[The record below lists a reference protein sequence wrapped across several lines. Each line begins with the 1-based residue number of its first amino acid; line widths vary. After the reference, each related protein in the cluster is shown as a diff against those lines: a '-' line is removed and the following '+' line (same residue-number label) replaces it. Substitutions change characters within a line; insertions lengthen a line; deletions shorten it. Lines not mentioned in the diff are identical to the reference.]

1 MEKELEEIFVR
12 EFGEIKRR
20 LPSQEKRTT
29 DYDKKQR
36 VDAARR
42 EYQAGHQKT
51 ANKAQGKQLKQF
63 FLVDGY
69 NVIFAWQELSAIA
82 QDSLEGARGRLMDI
96 MCNYQA
102 HIGQELILVFDA
114 YRLQGHP
121 EETVDY
127 HNIHVVYTR
136 EAETA
141 DAYIERTT
149 HVMVKDYQV
158 TVATSDRLEQMI
170 VMGDG
175 ARRISAR
182 ELEQEVRRVNDM
194 AMEAYG
200 NNQ

>member
-36 VDAARR
+36 VEAARR
-42 EYQAGHQKT
+42 EYQAEHQKSVNT
-51 ANKAQGKQLKQF
+51 IQSKQPKQF

-82 QDSLEGARGRLMDI
+82 RDSLEGARGRLMDI

-136 EAETA
+136 EAET
-141 DAYIERTT
+141 
-149 HVMVKDYQV
+149 
-158 TVATSDRLEQMI
+158 SDRLEQMI

-200 NNQ
+200 NSQ